1 MSQQKQ
7 EMEEGKEKEKYEN
20 DENQNRIMS
29 FEDFET
35 RMLHDFET
43 LTKRFQNEM
52 ENYFTKFKLE
62 IKAEFAKNLAAAMAG
77 LFDQSSKANVDRE
90 HDGKQRQSDRT
101 GRLSEGIVDK
111 TAENNDAS
119 KSARMSASDGFLMAK
134 TEVKREVETPPPI
147 IQKPPSKEQKSVNE
161 TSDKTPNKRFFSI
174 HGPKPVT
181 GLSLTVKNAP
191 SRQSIAKKVD

>member
-1 MSQQKQ
+1 MKQ

-20 DENQNRIMS
+20 DENQNRMMP

-35 RMLHDFET
+35 RMSH
-43 LTKRFQNEM
+43 
-52 ENYFTKFKLE
+52 
-62 IKAEFAKNLAAAMAG
+62 
-77 LFDQSSKANVDRE
+77 SKANVDHE
-90 HDGKQRQSDRT
+90 YDGKQRQSDKT
-101 GRLSEGIVDK
+101 GRLQEGIVDK
-111 TAENNDAS
+111 IAENNDAS

-147 IQKPPSKEQKSVNE
+147 IQRPPSKEQKSVNE

-191 SRQSIAKKVD
+191 SR